1 MVGAPPVSEV
11 KAARGS
17 SIRWERCP
25 SELQPPS
32 ERCPQ
37 RAFPTTSRFIRT
49 ATLPSHGTRHTQ
61 REALPDQPPP
71 ASVVGPAPGFLPRV
85 QSLLWLQFHSCSKAK
100 RQAFG
105 ARFTSLVLSPV
116 ELRSLGVPWTCTVP
130 VPTPRA
136 RGLHV
141 PRVALLLRRPPSSSM
156 HLVSRPHC
164 RTG

>member
-1 MVGAPPVSEV
+1 MTAFRTRIPDHFPLYSNRYPPVMLRV
-11 KAARGS
+11 
-17 SIRWERCP
+17 
-25 SELQPPS
+25 
-32 ERCPQ
+32 
-37 RAFPTTSRFIRT
+37 
-49 ATLPSHGTRHTQ
+49 TL
-61 REALPDQPPP
+61 REALPDHPPP

-136 RGLHV
+136 GGLHV